1 MFIVRMSAKQ
11 LIKVL
16 DNKEETMNSDKKDNN
31 EDNNDMK

>member
-1 MFIVRMSAKQ
+1 MSAKQ